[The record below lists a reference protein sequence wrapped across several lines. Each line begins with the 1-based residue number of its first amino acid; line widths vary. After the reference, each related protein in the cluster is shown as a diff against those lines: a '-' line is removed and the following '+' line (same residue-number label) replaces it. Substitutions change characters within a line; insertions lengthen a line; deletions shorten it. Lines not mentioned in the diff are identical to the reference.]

1 MRLADTGQ
9 IEEMLGD
16 LAFPASKEQIVHHAH
31 GKKPE
36 SDAER
41 ALLALPLATYDS
53 LAEVMRSVPVEP
65 GPDRTGS
72 EQDHQR
78 RRHEKAGLAEH
89 MRHAEGNPVEDEL
102 RRDDDEGLA

>member
-16 LAFPASKEQIVHHAH
+16 LAFPASKETIVHHAH

-41 ALLALPLATYDS
+41 ALLSLPLGTYDNV
-53 LAEVMRSVPVEP
+53 AEVMRSVPID
-65 GPDRTGS
+65 PDPERSGS

-78 RRHEKAGLAEH
+78 RRHEKPGLAEH
-89 MRHAEGNPVEDEL
+89 MRH
-102 RRDDDEGLA
+102 